1 MELFAGD
8 SLVDSF
14 CDHAIDQ
21 ERSPSKVRAPSWDDA
36 EFAAAQKSLAEAFAL
51 AMPFSP
57 IQTDTLRR
65 VEICRKEGHVGGSQV
80 EGSQGQVAAESE
92 LPVFLHDDATS
103 DHGPYVGGSI
113 SSESCS
119 SEHVVCTRD
128 SVQSPQPQSLMEC
141 DGGSHSSAGMFS
153 AITHVSVGDQ
163 AHSSC
168 STSKKQSMAN
178 SHDSSHEAGSQIPES
193 QGRREHELPTPKDL
207 HNGTKESRNTLQLAH
222 ASCGPQSAGSGTAE
236 CQGGVGKPT
245 VVDKSPKL
253 DSVEKPSSENTDCG
267 PLDLGGSPRP
277 AKGTTDV
284 TQSPVKCALNSESEG
299 LRKTDVPSSSESE
312 SESDST
318 SSSSCGKTSSRN
330 SQCSGDGVSSPNV
343 VSGTAK
349 ESVPGGEDIGVEGS
363 ASAPCDFEHE
373 NQTSVVPASRD
384 GTTPQDS
391 TALEHQ
397 FVRRRAMTKREFLG
411 SRIAPNQ
418 DEVAT
423 CKHFD
428 HHDGRDGSVSQIENT
443 AVSERRCDDAGD
455 HEMMNIK
462 RANETSNVV
471 PSPPHQIK
479 NTAVSEVSCS
489 DDGDC
494 EMLKALRCDGTS
506 RVSPAPTHKELQVEN
521 NGVSEARSDSQ
532 QDAKISDASPESQH
546 SGARHGLDHSPGV
559 TADVLKSECV
569 NAIVSHTV
577 VLGASPH
584 KRPTGTSHEPDEG
597 GGTGK
602 DSAGP
607 CHFAR
612 GTPGD
617 SHSTPDK
624 DSAHPDGECAS
635 SPILRGTERF
645 VGASALLS
653 DPSELMRR
661 KFSISRNRMVPGV
674 VSKRGGGDV
683 PGTAAVGVCVE
694 ENVRDS
700 VASESILIAPESHE
714 TCDVAR
720 STLALGVVS
729 KSGDGPANVPVPM
742 SPSERVVE
750 NVEISSVLSTRPS
763 DDSLLESQ
771 RSEHVLEVARV
782 APPCSVRGATYKQ
795 ASPPPKRRWVL
806 ADLEQSAES
815 CDPAMDMSCVA
826 ESVTQ
831 SGHRKEAQ
839 DTVPISSDSGS
850 DPESGTRSDK
860 VEPVYTQEHSNASG
874 VRTDGACTG
883 EVSLNNAPGPP
894 KKTVP
899 AMATASCAG
908 ATQRASSPNVFPGI
922 STQMMPGRGNIGV
935 EGGASAPCISG
946 LENQTNVV
954 GVRPD
959 LIKPLND
966 TTSGH
971 QFARRRVMMK
981 RPSPM
986 TRAAPVQDESGKVAA
1001 TVRAKHCDCDDNRQ
1015 LMKDQ
1020 PSHTSFTRTEN
1031 TAEGGCD
1038 DDGDREMLKALRCDG
1053 ISRVSAGP
1061 THKHTQVKHDVGSEP
1076 RSECGVV
1083 LQQQRQGGIRGFH
1096 PATGVGGDV
1105 SRSECAN
1112 ANIADTGALELGPSP
1127 FKRRTGALHEAA
1139 AAAAMIRK
1147 NSDSARLCD
1156 LVKDSSDDSPN
1167 GTDEKGSVERE
1178 RERAGSLASIADVS
1192 ERERAVAGDSPGK
1205 FTVSPGDPSSEW
1217 TRGRRLGACG
1227 STVASGVMLKSEGR
1241 SRAGIENVG
1250 TAVATESVS
1259 SPMPNEESLP
1269 ESLRCESVPDVALV
1283 APPCPGRRVTQDS
1296 KCPALQVKMR
1306 PGMRGSTQQRVG
1318 SMRELANDR
1327 FSHETFNSPYDGLVM
1342 VHSMKESDDK
1352 RNRKGKLLPEVAGAQ
1367 RSHTPPRLRTKM
1379 QAAAYFLARLKELPG
1394 GASMLQSAES
1404 ATPSPSVSAE
1414 DPSATPVSPAAR
1426 SNADLVRDVARRAAE
1441 LLRSRS
1447 DGGGSSSSASTPVP
1461 RIRSPEIRDGG
1472 DKPPDKL
1479 QELGSPVVAEADA
1492 QDSVLARHLV
1502 SPSIRRRHSDAG
1514 VDDNEGPV
1522 VAGEARSH
1530 RTQGKLARHLDAV
1543 SVASGVHRNGTWD
1556 GQYGD
1561 AGHESVE
1568 AKVARNDFW
1577 SGTRAS
1583 RVVATPSLPRN
1594 PSVHGSHRSAGR
1606 DAALKPERCEKSAG
1620 TRKISRISEDNEYDD
1635 SNGCHT
1641 EVDWDVFTRQMDL
1654 TTPTEHHGAS
1664 QQVSKTFGVG
1674 VLNSPDVSTACVH
1687 HPRSPPL
1694 VKRSV
1699 RITQKGAG
1707 SPYSLSK
1714 VRRCVRGDIP
1724 PSSAEDQAHRAA
1736 SAPSRGVL
1744 SKEEVQKENRR
1755 PVARGK
1761 RTLDDDGSFDIEPEV
1776 SRKCIRPA
1784 RARFEVAPRSLEE
1797 GSREHVETEVLSG
1810 DDFEQVARCSSIS
1823 TEGST
1828 AMRRG

>member
-1 MELFAGD
+1 MELCAAD

-14 CDHAIDQ
+14 CDQ

-57 IQTDTLRR
+57 VQTDTLRR
-65 VEICRKEGHVGGSQV
+65 VDICRKEGHVGGSQE
-80 EGSQGQVAAESE
+80 EGSQGQVAADTD
-92 LPVFLHDDATS
+92 LPVFQHDDATS
-103 DHGPYVGGSI
+103 DHGPYVGGST

-119 SEHVVCTRD
+119 RCEHVVYTRH
-128 SVQSPQPQSLMEC
+128 SVQSPEPQSLMEC
-141 DGGSHSSAGMFS
+141 DGESHSSPGTFS
-153 AITHVSVGDQ
+153 AITHAGVSAQ
-163 AHSSC
+163 AQSSY

-178 SHDSSHEAGSQIPES
+178 PDGSSHEAGCQIPES
-193 QGRREHELPTPKDL
+193 QGRHENERSASVDETFSKPVFGRSLPAPTDL
-207 HNGTKESRNTLQLAH
+207 HIGTRESRDPPQLAH

-236 CQGGVGKPT
+236 CQSGVGNPT
-245 VVDKSPKL
+245 VVDKSPKPVV

-267 PLDLGGSPRP
+267 PPDLGGSPRP

-318 SSSSCGKTSSRN
+318 SSSSCGKTSTRN

-349 ESVPGGEDIGVEGS
+349 ESIPGVEDIGVEGS
-363 ASAPCDFEHE
+363 ASAPCDSENE
-373 NQTSVVPASRD
+373 NQTNVVPASRD

-397 FVRRRAMTKREFLG
+397 FVRRRVMTKREFVG
-411 SRIAPNQ
+411 SRIAPIQ

-423 CKHFD
+423 CNHFD

-455 HEMMNIK
+455 HEMMNVK
-462 RANETSNVV
+462 RATGTSNVI
-471 PSPPHQIK
+471 PTPPHKHAQIK

-494 EMLKALRCDGTS
+494 EMNVLRCDGTS
-506 RVSPAPTHKELQVEN
+506 TVSPAPTHKEMQVEN
-521 NGVSEARSDSQ
+521 NGVSEARPDSQ
-532 QDAKISDASPESQH
+532 QDARRSDVSPES
-546 SGARHGLDHSPGV
+546 R

-569 NAIVSHTV
+569 DANVSHTV
-577 VLGASPH
+577 VFGVSPH
-584 KRPTGTSHEPDEG
+584 KRPTGTSHEPAAEEG
-597 GGTGK
+597 TRK
-602 DSAGP
+602 DSAGL
-607 CHFAR
+607 CDFAR
-612 GTPGD
+612 GTPRD
-617 SHSTPDK
+617 SNGTSDK

-635 SPILRGTERF
+635 YPILQGTERF

-661 KFSISRNRMVPGV
+661 KFNISRSRTVPGV

-683 PGTAAVGVCVE
+683 PGAADVRVCVE
-694 ENVRDS
+694 ENARDS

-714 TCDVAR
+714 TCDVSR

-742 SPSERVVE
+742 SRSEKVVE
-750 NVEISSVLSTRPS
+750 NVGISSVLGTMPS
-763 DDSLLESQ
+763 DESLSESQ

-782 APPCSVRGATYKQ
+782 ATHKQ
-795 ASPPPKRRWVL
+795 TSPPPKRRWVL

-850 DPESGTRSDK
+850 DPESGTRIGD
-860 VEPVYTQEHSNASG
+860 
-874 VRTDGACTG
+874 
-883 EVSLNNAPGPP
+883 VSLNSAPGPS
-894 KKTVP
+894 KKTIP

-908 ATQRASSPNVFPGI
+908 AIQSASSPNVFPGI

-935 EGGASAPCISG
+935 EGCASAPCVSG
-946 LENQTNVV
+946 RENQTNVV
-954 GVRPD
+954 GAGRD
-959 LIKPLND
+959 FTKPLNE
-966 TTSGH
+966 TASGH
-971 QFARRRVMMK
+971 QCARRRVMMK

-986 TRAAPVQDESGKVAA
+986 TRAPSVQDESGKVAA
-1001 TVRAKHCDCDDNRQ
+1001 TVRSKHCDYDDSRQ

-1020 PSHTSFTRTEN
+1020 RSHTSFTKTEN

-1038 DDGDREMLKALRCDG
+1038 NDGEREMLKALHCDG
-1053 ISRVSAGP
+1053 ISRVPAGP
-1061 THKHTQVKHDVGSEP
+1061 PHKHTQVKHNVGSEP
-1076 RSECGVV
+1076 RSEFGAV
-1083 LQQQRQGGIRGFH
+1083 LQQQGGTRDLH
-1096 PATGVGGDV
+1096 PATGVAGDV

-1112 ANIADTGALELGPSP
+1112 ANIADTGALEPGPSP
-1127 FKRRTGALHEAA
+1127 FKRGTGALHEAA

-1147 NSDSARLCD
+1147 SSDCARLCE

-1167 GTDEKGSVERE
+1167 GTAEE
-1178 RERAGSLASIADVS
+1178 RERAGSLASIAS
-1192 ERERAVAGDSPGK
+1192 KRERAVAGDSPGK

-1217 TRGRRLGACG
+1217 TRGRRLGASG
-1227 STVASGVMLKSEGR
+1227 STVASDVMLKSEGR
-1241 SRAGIENVG
+1241 SRAAAASERGIENVG
-1250 TAVATESVS
+1250 TSVATESVL
-1259 SPMPNEESLP
+1259 SPIPKEESLP
-1269 ESLRCESVPDVALV
+1269 ESLRCESVPDMALV
-1283 APPCPGRRVTQDS
+1283 VPPCPVRGVTQDS

-1306 PGMRGSTQQRVG
+1306 AGMRGGTQQRVG
-1318 SMRELANDR
+1318 TMRELANDR
-1327 FSHETFNSPYDGLVM
+1327 FSHETFNGPYDGLVM

-1414 DPSATPVSPAAR
+1414 DPSAPPVSPAAR

-1479 QELGSPVVAEADA
+1479 QELASPAVAEADA

-1502 SPSIRRRHSDAG
+1502 SPSISRRHSDAG

-1522 VAGEARSH
+1522 VVGEARSR

-1543 SVASGVHRNGTWD
+1543 SVASGVHRNGMLE

-1577 SGTRAS
+1577 LARTRAS

-1606 DAALKPERCEKSAG
+1606 DAALKSERCEKSA
-1620 TRKISRISEDNEYDD
+1620 TRKITRISEDNELDD
-1635 SNGCHT
+1635 SNDGHT
-1641 EVDWDVFTRQMDL
+1641 EVDWDVFTRQIDL

-1674 VLNSPDVSTACVH
+1674 ALNSPDVSTACVH
-1687 HPRSPPL
+1687 PPRSSPL

-1714 VRRCVRGDIP
+1714 VRRCVRGDFP
-1724 PSSAEDQAHRAA
+1724 PSSAEEQAHRAA

-1761 RTLDDDGSFDIEPEV
+1761 RTLDDDGSVDLEPEV

-1823 TEGST
+1823 TGGST